1 MSRIRVETE
10 MRVKDYY
17 AQLKRCY
24 LTKIRQLVPKYDDM
38 ARCIVDLVKLRAP
51 STVLDIGAGV
61 GNLSYIILQEL
72 PGVQITVVE
81 ASEEMISEAA
91 RVLQPASDRLTLVCK
106 DIAEFSPEAT
116 FDGIFSN
123 LVLHNIPFDRKAIPV
138 SAIHDWL
145 NPGGVFVWGDLI
157 RYRDPR
163 IQDHFVDQRKA
174 HAISAGCS
182 EELVRQNFEK
192 EAEQDYPLT
201 IEETLEMASGAGFG
215 GAELVWVHDT
225 FAVFLLGK
233 GVRQ

>member
-1 MSRIRVETE
+1 M
-10 MRVKDYY
+10 
-17 AQLKRCY
+17 
-24 LTKIRQLVPKYDDM
+24 
-38 ARCIVDLVKLRAP
+38 
-51 STVLDIGAGV
+51 
-61 GNLSYIILQEL
+61 
-72 PGVQITVVE
+72 
-81 ASEEMISEAA
+81 
-91 RVLQPASDRLTLVCK
+91 
-106 DIAEFSPEAT
+106 
-116 FDGIFSN
+116 
-123 LVLHNIPFDRKAIPV
+123 

-182 EELVRQNFEK
+182 EELIRQNFEK

-215 GAELVWVHDT
+215 GAELVWAHDT

-233 GVRQ
+233 GFSND